1 MAKAAPNQ
9 RESSVIVLTIWAVLA
24 VAVIAST
31 LVNASYWSGATIL
44 LALLFGAADLL
55 KPFFAAS
62 GTRAGLALVSLAALL
77 SVWASSQFFTAG
89 IAGDLIRLEAVKAE
103 IATLEAEPEA
113 GPVAA
118 EAPQAAAL
126 ARARAVLA
134 TKEADAATARAD
146 ADRARETE
154 RRAIEARDAPNACDG
169 GRFQPN
175 AANPRC
181 QSKTAEADAATRD
194 REAAEAVLRRAEA
207 AVVAARS
214 DVAAAQSLADIEAR
228 ERAAASGDD
237 RAAAERAEA
246 RLADLRVDRTRIEA
260 ENAGL
265 IKIAAEFAI
274 TPAAL
279 VLWLSRLGAVVAELI
294 VTFGPAIIAAKYGA
308 PVLPVSIKRMIKKRT
323 GAADTRKTTRT
334 ARAEPTDDQT
344 DSARSPVVT
353 PDPSGIS
360 DAEKADFVA
369 RGLRAKADG
378 VSFTRFA
385 KANGIAP
392 ATFTDWRKR
401 FGTLREVAVAG

>member
-1 MAKAAPNQ
+1 MARTAAQYQ

-62 GTRAGLALVSLAALL
+62 GTRAGLALASLAALL

-103 IATLEAEPEA
+103 IATLEAEPDTEPA
-113 GPVAA
+113 AA

-126 ARARAVLA
+126 ARVRAVLA
-134 TKEADAATARAD
+134 SKEADAATASAD
-146 ADRARETE
+146 ADRAREAE
-154 RRAIEARDAPNACDG
+154 RQAVEARDAPNACDS
-169 GRFQPN
+169 GRHRPN

-181 QSKTAEADAATRD
+181 QTKTAEAGAATRA
-194 REAAEAVLRRAEA
+194 REAAEAALRRAAA

-246 RLADLRVDRTRIEA
+246 RLIALRAERTRIEA

-265 IKIAAEFAI
+265 IKIAIEFGI

-294 VTFGPAIIAAKYGA
+294 VTFGPAIIAHKYGA
-308 PVLPVSIKRMIKKRT
+308 PVVPAGVKRLIKRRATKVRT
-323 GAADTRKTTRT
+323 KAT
-334 ARAEPTDDQT
+334 ATDEAST
-344 DSARSPVVT
+344 DIQRIDG
-353 PDPSGIS
+353 DP
-360 DAEKADFVA
+360 
-369 RGLRAKADG
+369 
-378 VSFTRFA
+378 
-385 KANGIAP
+385 NGIADDIKRAIVKEAMDAKARGVAFAKFAAAKGIP
-392 ATFTDWRKR
+392 VTTLQYWRSK
-401 FGTLREVAVAG
+401 FVAPTNGVTEAAA

>member
-1 MAKAAPNQ
+1 MAKTTQNQ
-9 RESSVIVLTIWAVLA
+9 RESSVIVLTIWTVLA
-24 VAVIAST
+24 VAVLASCA
-31 LVNASYWSGATIL
+31 VNATYWSGATIL

-62 GTRAGLALVSLAALL
+62 GTRAGFALASLAALL

-89 IAGDLIRLEAVKAE
+89 IAGDLIRLEAVKTE

-113 GPVAA
+113 EPIAA

-134 TKEADAATARAD
+134 SKEAAAATARAA

-181 QSKTAEADAATRD
+181 ASKTT
-194 REAAEAVLRRAEA
+194 EAAEATRAREAAGTALRRAEA

-214 DVAAAQSLADIEAR
+214 DVSAAQSLADIEAR

-246 RLADLRVDRTRIEA
+246 RLIALRADRTRIEA

-265 IKIAAEFAI
+265 IKIAIEFGI

-294 VTFGPAIIAAKYGA
+294 VTFGPAIIAHKYGA
-308 PVLPVSIKRMIKKRT
+308 PVLPVSVKRMLKKRT
-323 GAADTRKTTRT
+323 GATDGRKTTRT
-334 ARAEPTDDQT
+334 ETTDDRT
-344 DSARSPVVT
+344 EIIRLTV
-353 PDPSGIS
+353 DPNGLT
-360 DAEKADFVA
+360 EEQKAALVGE
-369 RGLRAKADG
+369 GLRAKATG
-378 VSFTRFA
+378 LSFTRFA
-385 KANGIAP
+385 RAKGIP
-392 ATFTDWRKR
+392 ATTFADWRRK
-401 FGTLREVAVAG
+401 FAPQIIAEAA